1 VLTQYLAGLRKEAE
15 TMLEFL
21 PSRSLLAALRIIAIV
36 HLAVLA
42 VQPVLA
48 GQIFSGRPDALAFHS
63 TVGETVAWLGLLQ
76 ALMALLCWLR
86 NGVSVWF
93 AAASLVI
100 FGLDGLQVHLGHAKV
115 LSAHVP
121 LGASLLALSLAMTL
135 SLWRGPYLRGANET
149 PAGMIGRR

>member
-1 VLTQYLAGLRKEAE
+1 
-15 TMLEFL
+15 MLEFL
-21 PSRSLLAALRIIAIV
+21 APRSLLAALRTVAIV

-42 VQPVLA
+42 MQPVLA
-48 GQIFSGRPDALAFHS
+48 GQIFSGRPAALAFHS
-63 TVGETVAWLGLLQ
+63 TVGETVAWLGLVQ

-93 AAASLVI
+93 AAASLVV

-121 LGASLLALSLAMTL
+121 LGASLLAISLAMTL
-135 SLWRGPYLRGANET
+135 WLWRRPNPRGANET
-149 PAGMIGRR
+149 PACVTGRK

>member
-1 VLTQYLAGLRKEAE
+1 
-15 TMLEFL
+15 MLEFL
-21 PSRSLLAALRIIAIV
+21 PSRSLVAALRMIAIV
-36 HLAVLA
+36 HLAALA
-42 VQPVLA
+42 MQPVLA

-86 NGVSVWF
+86 NGVRLWF
-93 AAASLVI
+93 AAACLVV

-135 SLWRGPYLRGANET
+135 WLWRRPDPYGANET
-149 PAGMIGRR
+149 PAGV